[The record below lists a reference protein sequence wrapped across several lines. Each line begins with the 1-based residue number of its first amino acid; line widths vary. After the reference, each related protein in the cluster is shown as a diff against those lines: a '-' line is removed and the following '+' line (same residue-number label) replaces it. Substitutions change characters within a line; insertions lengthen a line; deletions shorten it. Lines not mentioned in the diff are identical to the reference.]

1 MHPKIASLSKQKQ
14 LINCSVYTLHMTEHK
29 TFIRKIKQGDKIRY
43 AEVWNERRGK
53 KVIQHHVRYLG
64 SDPNN
69 LPEPSSFNI
78 EKIHFGYLAQ
88 LILSDTVTAD
98 DIYLMLDGM
107 GKSVER
113 KEIKEIIIRHNLD
126 EKKTRLHL
134 VFPRKRKNDVQS
146 VVEDSQST
154 TPIHDK

>member
-1 MHPKIASLSKQKQ
+1 
-14 LINCSVYTLHMTEHK
+14 MTEHK

-88 LILSDTVTAD
+88 LILSDTVSAD
-98 DIYLMLDGM
+98 DIFLMLDGM

-113 KEIKEIIIRHNLD
+113 KEIKEIIIRHNLE

>member
-1 MHPKIASLSKQKQ
+1 
-14 LINCSVYTLHMTEHK
+14 MTEQK
-29 TFIRKIKQGDKIRY
+29 TFIRKIKQGDKVRY

-88 LILSDTVTAD
+88 LILSDTISAD

-107 GKSVER
+107 GKSVKR
-113 KEIKEIIIRHNLD
+113 KEVKEIIIRHNLN
-126 EKKTRLHL
+126 EKKTRLQL

-146 VVEDSQST
+146 AVEDSQST
-154 TPIHDK
+154 TLTHDK

>member
-1 MHPKIASLSKQKQ
+1 
-14 LINCSVYTLHMTEHK
+14 MTEQK
-29 TFIRKIKQGDKIRY
+29 TFIRKIKQGDTIRY
-43 AEVWNERRGK
+43 AEVWNERCGI

-88 LILSDTVTAD
+88 LILSDTISAD

-113 KEIKEIIIRHNLD
+113 KEIKEIKEIIVRHNLD
-126 EKKTRLHL
+126 DKKIRLHL
-134 VFPRKRKNDVQS
+134 NFSRKRKNDVQS
-146 VVEDSQST
+146 AV
-154 TPIHDK
+154 

>member
-1 MHPKIASLSKQKQ
+1 
-14 LINCSVYTLHMTEHK
+14 MTEHK

-88 LILSDTVTAD
+88 LILSDTVSAD
-98 DIYLMLDGM
+98 DIFLMLDGM

-126 EKKTRLHL
+126 EKKTCLHL